1 MDIRTILLAACIFLP
16 TWLQAGDVYRTVDA
30 EGNVTYTDSPPAVDA
45 SAEKIEIHPGPSEAS
60 RLDTVRRNAAITV
73 RRNAAIRKA
82 VEEAQ
87 AERLEKEAAHDA
99 RLSQARKELEEAEEN
114 LKKSKEI
121 GDDDRQYFTGGRSR
135 IRPEYFDRLKEAE
148 GKVEAARK
156 KYKEI
161 RGY

>member
-60 RLDTVRRNAAITV
+60 RLDTV

>member
-1 MDIRTILLAACIFLP
+1 MDIRTTLLAACIFLP

-60 RLDTVRRNAAITV
+60 RLDTVRRNAAI
-73 RRNAAIRKA
+73 RKA

-99 RLSQARKELEEAEEN
+99 RLSQ
-114 LKKSKEI
+114 
-121 GDDDRQYFTGGRSR
+121 
-135 IRPEYFDRLKEAE
+135 
-148 GKVEAARK
+148 
-156 KYKEI
+156 
-161 RGY
+161 